1 MRFPFDRKLLL
12 AFLLPFAALAC
23 GGGDT
28 SGSGGSGTT
37 STGGSGGTSTGGTT
51 STSDTGGGGS
61 APACPPGPG
70 YGGNEK
76 SLDVGVVTAKLIDQD
91 GNPASGVA
99 VFVCGTD
106 ICTSPAKSGGDG
118 AASIPANQTLKAPAF
133 KYGDG
138 LDWAKFAQPVP
149 AGDTA
154 VGTVAA
160 LKLPAVGTG
169 DMFAVGAS
177 AKSNGVTI
185 DVPAG
190 GSVTVDELT
199 YEDPSTQTFRVALLP
214 ADAVAPAVDPALG
227 LEIVYGAAPMETEFC
242 PAATLHAPNT
252 LGWAAGAAVELFI
265 HGLEV
270 GQEWAP
276 YGGWAKVSDATVSAD
291 GKEIVTAEGQG
302 IPLLSTFGFRLK
314 K

>member
-1 MRFPFDRKLLL
+1 
-12 AFLLPFAALAC
+12 
-23 GGGDT
+23 
-28 SGSGGSGTT
+28 
-37 STGGSGGTSTGGTT
+37 
-51 STSDTGGGGS
+51 
-61 APACPPGPG
+61 
-70 YGGNEK
+70 
-76 SLDVGVVTAKLIDQD
+76 
-91 GNPASGVA
+91 
-99 VFVCGTD
+99 
-106 ICTSPAKSGGDG
+106 
-118 AASIPANQTLKAPAF
+118 
-133 KYGDG
+133 
-138 LDWAKFAQPVP
+138 
-149 AGDTA
+149 
-154 VGTVAA
+154 
-160 LKLPAVGTG
+160 
-169 DMFAVGAS
+169 MFAVGAS
-177 AKSNGVTI
+177 AKSNSITI

-291 GKEIVTAEGQG
+291 GDRDSGRAGDPAATARSASGWKKVMFPGVQIGSRRSGGNVAAVTSGGGGRPREGRG
-302 IPLLSTFGFRLK
+302 DLERGGATSRGRGTSGNRG
-314 K
+314 